1 MPIGQLIRSPPFK
14 VLVLTNFF
22 CCATHS
28 GPIIHTVSYA
38 VTCGIPLT
46 TAVTIYSVEGLAGL
60 GGRIAFGLAGDRFG
74 ARRILIAG
82 LLMQAFFAASYYF
95 ASSLSAFYAVA
106 VLFGFTY
113 GGVMPLYAVLARE
126 NFPLRIM
133 PAAGRDGR
141 VIVGQ
146 KHLLDRLL
154 IALLTNGHVLLEGV
168 PGLAKTLALK
178 TLANCL
184 AVRFKRLQFTPDM
197 LPADIVGTMI
207 YNPQDGAFRTKHG
220 PIFSN
225 LILADEIN
233 RAPAKVQSA
242 LLEAMQERQV
252 TIGDETYPLPAPFLV
267 LATQNPLEQ
276 EGTYPLPEAQIDR
289 FMMKVIVDYPTRTEE
304 RAILDAMATT
314 EPMIVPRAV
323 VSAAQILAA
332 RHVVNM
338 LFVDDKVRDYIVDIV
353 LATRPPIAAGLDLNG
368 YVQTAPRRG
377 PPSRSRWGHA
387 PWHFSMAGTSS
398 RRRTSRRLRWMYC
411 AIGCR

>member
-1 MPIGQLIRSPPFK
+1 MNQKAAPPGGEQVLHPKYQPQDTGQGQRVATLVPESEMRATRDMVTANSSWIR
-14 VLVLTNFF
+14 
-22 CCATHS
+22 
-28 GPIIHTVSYA
+28 
-38 VTCGIPLT
+38 
-46 TAVTIYSVEGLAGL
+46 
-60 GGRIAFGLAGDRFG
+60 
-74 ARRILIAG
+74 
-82 LLMQAFFAASYYF
+82 
-95 ASSLSAFYAVA
+95 
-106 VLFGFTY
+106 
-113 GGVMPLYAVLARE
+113 
-126 NFPLRIM
+126 PLREEM
-133 PAAGRDGR
+133 GR

-146 KHLLDRLL
+146 KHLIDRLL
-154 IALLTNGHVLLEGV
+154 VALLTNGHMLLEGV

-178 TLANCL
+178 TLASCI

-207 YNPQDGAFRTKHG
+207 YNPQDGAFRTKQG

-289 FMMKVIVDYPTRTEE
+289 FMMKVIVDYPTRIEE
-304 RAILDAMATT
+304 RSILDAMATT
-314 EPMIVPRAV
+314 EPMIVPRTV
-323 VSAAQILAA
+323 VSASQVVDA

-353 LATRPPIAAGLDLNG
+353 LATRPPIAASLNLNG
-368 YVQTAPRRG
+368 YVQNGASPRATIALTLGARAMAFLNG
-377 PPSRSRWGHA
+377 R
-387 PWHFSMAGTSS
+387 HFVTPQDVKTIAMDVLRHRVSVTYEAEAENVTSENVIEKILN
-398 RRRTSRRLRWMYC
+398 TLPVP
-411 AIGCR
+411 

>member
-1 MPIGQLIRSPPFK
+1 MTQKAAPP
-14 VLVLTNFF
+14 
-22 CCATHS
+22 
-28 GPIIHTVSYA
+28 
-38 VTCGIPLT
+38 
-46 TAVTIYSVEGLAGL
+46 
-60 GGRIAFGLAGDRFG
+60 GGE
-74 ARRILIAG
+74 
-82 LLMQAFFAASYYF
+82 QALNNPEQRMASQTPGSEMR
-95 ASSLSAFYAVA
+95 ASREMVAENSAWI
-106 VLFGFTY
+106 
-113 GGVMPLYAVLARE
+113 
-126 NFPLRIM
+126 NPLREEM
-133 PAAGRDGR
+133 GR

-146 KHLLDRLL
+146 KHLIDRLL

-178 TLANCL
+178 SLASCI

-207 YNPQDGAFRTKHG
+207 YNPQDGGFRTKHG

-252 TIGDETYPLPAPFLV
+252 TIGDETYPLPTPFLV

-289 FMMKVIVDYPTRTEE
+289 FMMKVIVDYPSRTEE

-314 EPMIVPRAV
+314 EPMVVPRTV
-323 VSAAQILAA
+323 VSPSQILEA

-353 LATRPPIAAGLDLNG
+353 LATRPPIAAGLELNG
-368 YVQTAPRRG
+368 YVQNGASPRATIALTLAAR
-377 PPSRSRWGHA
+377 A
-387 PWHFSMAGTSS
+387 MAFLSGRYFVTPQDVKTVAMDVL
-398 RRRTSRRLRWMYC
+398 RHRVLVTYEAEAENVTSRDVIEKILNTLPVP
-411 AIGCR
+411 